1 MGVAR
6 GGDGDNVAMIWKSN
20 NIFAVWLAV
29 SDYEC
34 VTAYVGC
41 GMYNYCG
48 HVVVI

>member
-29 SDYEC
+29 SDYK
-34 VTAYVGC
+34 
-41 GMYNYCG
+41 
-48 HVVVI
+48 